1 MTSKF
6 HYESVANSIRQE
18 ILDGVYVPGDQ
29 LPCQQDLVKKHN
41 VVFNILKQALDLL
54 SIGSYIL

>member
-1 MTSKF
+1 
-6 HYESVANSIRQE
+6 
-18 ILDGVYVPGDQ
+18 VYVPGDQ